1 MASMFTIL
9 SKIDIFA
16 FSEIQN
22 VTSKQRWLNE
32 LANATYLRNIR
43 NNNFSELCLRVSR
56 DVARILTLGGL
67 KPMESAEREPITGV
81 WGQSP
86 PEAERVLAVGRPV
99 KAANFPHSMHF

>member
-1 MASMFTIL
+1 MFTIL

-22 VTSKQRWLNE
+22 VTSKQHWLNE

-67 KPMESAEREPITGV
+67 KPMASAEREPIRGV

-86 PEAERVLAVGRPV
+86 QRGPGAEPVVGVRGAKP
-99 KAANFPHSMHF
+99 P